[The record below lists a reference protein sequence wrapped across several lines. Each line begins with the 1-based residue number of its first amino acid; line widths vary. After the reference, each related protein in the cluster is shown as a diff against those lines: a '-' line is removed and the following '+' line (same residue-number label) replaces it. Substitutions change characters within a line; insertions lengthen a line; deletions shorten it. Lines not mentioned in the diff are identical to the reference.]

1 MASLLL
7 VNQHANF
14 PRDFKM
20 IPGSSPEVPT
30 APQKSGPVE
39 TQVQRRRR
47 CSLVRK
53 FSKSHLEPS
62 AARGQLLQADPG
74 STLRL
79 LRLQSGKADRPG
91 EENLPSCPCGSAN
104 WEPRGQSGAPPGAPP
119 GLCWQTFPE
128 ISPSSNQCDGA
139 KGIYGDGLLYPIS
152 PNFTLSPPLKELRVQ
167 CSEP

>member
-20 IPGSSPEVPT
+20 ISGSSPEVPT

-62 AARGQLLQADPG
+62 AARGP
-74 STLRL
+74 S
-79 LRLQSGKADRPG
+79 SSRPT
-91 EENLPSCPCGSAN
+91 P
-104 WEPRGQSGAPPGAPP
+104 APPFDFCDSGPER
-119 GLCWQTFPE
+119 QTD
-128 ISPSSNQCDGA
+128 SGR
-139 KGIYGDGLLYPIS
+139 K
-152 PNFTLSPPLKELRVQ
+152 TSPPVAVGPQTGSPGASQGHPLGTRQASQGATWALLADF
-167 CSEP
+167 P